1 MREYV
6 VHRRRKR
13 GARKNQY
20 KVKSK
25 ESGVERSEKRLDNG
39 RNHSADQQVA
49 PKLCA
54 LSRNYYMEKG
64 SSAAEK
70 PSKKVVKMTMV
81 A

>member
-1 MREYV
+1 
-6 VHRRRKR
+6 
-13 GARKNQY
+13 
-20 KVKSK
+20 VK
-25 ESGVERSEKRLDNG
+25 KRLDNG
-39 RNHSADQQVA
+39 QNHSADQQVA